1 MKHLLRN
8 TLIAAALPL
17 LSLGAWAQAAVEQ
30 PAAAVSETA
39 AAESADKAA
48 VKAEGIWIDVRTAEE
63 FAPGHLEDAVNIPV
77 DQIAQAIEALSPDK
91 DAPLHVYCRVGRRAE
106 MARQL
111 LLEKGY
117 TNVTNHGGYEEL
129 VEKGLR

>member
-1 MKHLLRN
+1 MNTLLRN
-8 TLIAAALPL
+8 ALIAAALPL

-30 PAAAVSETA
+30 PTTAASETA

-63 FAPGHLEDAVNIPV
+63 FAQGHLEDAVNIPV
-77 DQIAQAIEALSPDK
+77 DQIAQAIEALSSDK
-91 DAPLHVYCRVGRRAE
+91 DAPLHVYCRSGRRSE
-106 MARQL
+106 IARQL